1 MGTDKLW
8 EDLIKQN
15 RLVTKQEKQIMK
27 ENLILFCFTN
37 LEPDKTVNELMQD
50 KIIQAFLRK
59 LGYENFEVSDLLE
72 IINNQAK
79 REIENQN
86 LENHKK
92 R

>member
-27 ENLILFCFTN
+27 EDLVLFCFTN